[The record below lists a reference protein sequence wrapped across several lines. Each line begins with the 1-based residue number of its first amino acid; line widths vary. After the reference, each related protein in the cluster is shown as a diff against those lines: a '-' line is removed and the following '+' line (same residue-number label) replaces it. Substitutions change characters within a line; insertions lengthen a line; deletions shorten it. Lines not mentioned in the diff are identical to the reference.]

1 MEAKLD
7 KALKAIQKLT
17 TRIDCLEAEL
27 DKFELKYETLNEKF
41 NEQAERITDLKHQID
56 DKADQEDYD
65 KLLKKIDKLEKE
77 ALMRESYSKRL
88 NLLIHGLKE
97 KESTENETKLETCEI
112 FNDFLL
118 NGLQVDPTKI
128 QLVDI
133 HRLPQ
138 HPVSRSGKRVTQS
151 IIIKLA
157 NAMDKQTIM
166 ANLKHLKPYNE
177 ALKRFDHEARTNYK
191 TETMKPKKVFVAE
204 HLPQKFYEQKMNLM
218 SKFKEAREAADRT
231 RWGVSNGSYC
241 LFKNDNKVDP
251 SSR

>member
-1 MEAKLD
+1 MMKMEAKLD
-7 KALKAIQKLT
+7 KVLKAIQELT
-17 TRIDCLEAEL
+17 TRIDCLEAKL

-41 NEQAERITDLKHQID
+41 NEQAERLTDLKHQID

-65 KLLKKIDKLEKE
+65 RLLKKIDKLEKE
-77 ALMRESYSKRL
+77 ALMHESYSKRL

-97 KESTENETKLETCEI
+97 KKSTENETKLETCEI

-118 NGLQVDPTKI
+118 NGLRVDSTKI

-138 HPVSRSGKRVTQS
+138 HPVSRSGKRVTRP

-166 ANLKHLKPYNE
+166 ANLKHLKP
-177 ALKRFDHEARTNYK
+177 
-191 TETMKPKKVFVAE
+191 
-204 HLPQKFYEQKMNLM
+204 
-218 SKFKEAREAADRT
+218 
-231 RWGVSNGSYC
+231 
-241 LFKNDNKVDP
+241 
-251 SSR
+251 